1 MTVTLSLPPEI
12 ERTLKANASRRGMS
26 LENYAL
32 EVLKQDVSVE
42 KAEVS
47 QEIINAPLPTKEE
60 RSKAWLAW
68 CSSHRPMAQDI
79 DISRE
84 SIYEGRGE

>member
-32 EVLKQDVSVE
+32 EVLRQDRFPVE
-42 KAEVS
+42 DSKDFYS
-47 QEIINAPLPTKEE
+47 LPPEE
-60 RSKAWLAW
+60 RAREFLKWAED
-68 CSSHRPMAQDI
+68 HDHI
-79 DISRE
+79 TGVVDDSRE
-84 SIYEGRGE
+84 SIYEGCGE